1 MAEFIM
7 KDLVK
12 KAGLEKEFRIASAAV
27 STEEIWNGVGS
38 PIYGPAQDQLRKHSI
53 PFDKGKR
60 ARLLVKEDYDRFDYL
75 IGMDGQNIRRMNR
88 LFSGDPEGKVNL
100 LLAYGDRV
108 REVSDP
114 WYTRDF
120 DLAYRDILDGCEGLL
135 RYCTGEAEW

>member
-1 MAEFIM
+1 MGLYLYSTLC
-7 KDLVK
+7 LVPQNE
-12 KAGLEKEFRIASAAV
+12 KAGYRIKYRNRS
-27 STEEIWNGVGS
+27 SIYGVGS

-53 PFDKGKR
+53 PVDKGKR

-120 DLAYRDILDGCEGLL
+120 DLAYRDILEGCEGLL
-135 RYCTGEAEW
+135 RYCTGESEW